1 MIICNVMLIEDFLP
15 VNAYVTLS
23 CDERTAA
30 PAQLQV
36 VYQAFNVLTAFN
48 IYLSSLKFLLRHS
61 GFKVS
66 RLAPVK
72 NLTMLSLFRVSELM
86 SRLKDA
92 F

>member
-1 MIICNVMLIEDFLP
+1 MLIEDFLP

>member
-1 MIICNVMLIEDFLP
+1 MLIEDFLP

-23 CDERTAA
+23 WDERTAA
-30 PAQLQV
+30 PDQLQV

>member
-15 VNAYVTLS
+15 VNAYGTLS

-36 VYQAFNVLTAFN
+36 VYQAFNLLTAFN